1 MRLFLTLAFFSLLFW
16 DCNANPNPRDQKQLP
31 AKADSTSPSETNPE
45 QLTSAYQRLL
55 AFPHNK
61 QAEGAYFA
69 AFPKTFDAFNK
80 LFGYSNGDPLGAP
93 SADFTSPLYDEALQY
108 VDSFFTLSLIDK
120 EAHCNRIIDICL
132 KGRWYADAVN
142 YFQQGMREA
151 LKKDVPLFSRLLSLR
166 DDQAVKSFWYFYFD
180 SPHPVNK
187 LPENLLDEVARSDK
201 RVASFMKNGL
211 EEVQKAWG
219 K

>member
-1 MRLFLTLAFFSLLFW
+1 MRLLVVLVLFSISFSN
-16 DCNANPNPRDQKQLP
+16 CKANSNRKDQENVPTQT
-31 AKADSTSPSETNPE
+31 DSTSPVGTNTG
-45 QLTSAYQRLL
+45 QLTEAFQKLL
-55 AFPHNK
+55 AFPRDK
-61 QAEGAYFA
+61 DIEQAYFI
-69 AFPKTFDAFNK
+69 AFPKTFDVFNT

-93 SADFTSPLYDEALQY
+93 DADFTSPLYDEALQY
-108 VDSFFTLSLIDK
+108 VDSFFTLSVIDK
-120 EAHCNRIIDICL
+120 EAHCNRIIDISL

-151 LKKDVPLFSRLLSLR
+151 FKKDVPLFSRLLSQR

-180 SPHPVNK
+180 SPHPVKK
-187 LPENLLDEVARSDK
+187 LPENLLDEVSRSDK

-211 EEVQKAWG
+211 EEVQKAWE